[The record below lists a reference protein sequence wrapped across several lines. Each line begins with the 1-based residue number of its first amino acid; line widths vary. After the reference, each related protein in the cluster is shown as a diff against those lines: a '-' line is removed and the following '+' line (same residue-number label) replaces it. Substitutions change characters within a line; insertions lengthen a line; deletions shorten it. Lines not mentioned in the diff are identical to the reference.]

1 MSEFLNCAWIYM
13 IYRKEKEQKD
23 RYYFKLKQLQEKRR
37 RKYDDRR
44 QLEEAHKNLRNS
56 LYEKYF
62 DETQENNF
70 EYLFKIDKIVDEFM
84 KKQNEMSMM

>member
-37 RKYDDRR
+37 RHR
-44 QLEEAHKNLRNS
+44 
-56 LYEKYF
+56 
-62 DETQENNF
+62 
-70 EYLFKIDKIVDEFM
+70 YLKLTRTPRAGKIVLS
-84 KKQNEMSMM
+84 NNVWTTHNN